1 MGGSSHC
8 PTQWC
13 WCCSLCSRRKYRSAS
28 WTTVFERVWVE
39 CLSLGSLVGVA
50 ISGLFAFFNS
60 LFRSTIESL
69 LLFLASLLPPAV
81 NGGLLFAYAFLGL
94 VFPRAVAVQ
103 SSVFKANSNDSSS
116 ALHCAPYLRNDY
128 LPMYTC
134 TLANEAAILGCCSL
148 LLTIVNIL
156 CIVVMA
162 LFILRIKEV
171 APLNHSNKEISDF
184 FHHDVKVARDYNKT
198 IHESDLNPTATLS
211 RNQLAQSIV
220 NQWKTFKATRTQNV
234 QQTSENKVVDPSVT
248 FDMEMRRRLFR
259 LKTFA
264 KEYDLDVFNK
274 DDYDLIS
281 PESREKVRLLV
292 NDLIDMCH
300 ETPAVF
306 IDLYRLQPLDT
317 QTSAD
322 GEHAAFYREILEL
335 LPSKWYQLFM
345 AERQRR
351 HLTAEPLAL
360 NRSNSMRSYPL
371 EAYGNLQSS
380 TRRTDQNPSIH
391 FQRQSSVPESAS
403 VRQVA
408 EEPIKGTRFR
418 LVKQWSRTIEIEI
431 FSRFSLCSVNIRLLE
446 FSTKI
451 TNHGLPCAC
460 HLISSSFPSEA
471 MKKPRVTIYSWS
483 AFQESSTRTNRRQ
496 REITRTVIFL

>member
-1 MGGSSHC
+1 M
-8 PTQWC
+8 
-13 WCCSLCSRRKYRSAS
+13 
-28 WTTVFERVWVE
+28 
-39 CLSLGSLVGVA
+39 A
-50 ISGLFAFFNS
+50 ISGLSASFHS
-60 LFRSTIESL
+60 LLQSTIEPL
-69 LLFLASLLPPAV
+69 LLILASLLPPAV
-81 NGGLLFAYAFLGL
+81 NGGLLFAYALLGII
-94 VFPRAVAVQ
+94 FPRAVAVQ
-103 SSVFKANSNDSSS
+103 SSVFKANSNDSSV
-116 ALHCAPYLRNDY
+116 AWRCAPYLRNDY

-234 QQTSENKVVDPSVT
+234 QQASSTSENKVADPPFT

-281 PESREKVRLLV
+281 PESREKARLLV
-292 NDLIDMCH
+292 NDLIDMCQ

-306 IDLYRLQPLDT
+306 IDLYRLQPSDT
-317 QTSAD
+317 HTSAD
-322 GEHAAFYREILEL
+322 GEHAAFYQEILEL

-360 NRSNSMRSYPL
+360 NRSHSMRSYPL
-371 EAYGNLQSS
+371 EAYGNLQLS
-380 TRRTDQNPSIH
+380 TRKTDQKPRTH

-403 VRQVA
+403 VHQVS

-418 LVKQWSRTIEIEI
+418 LVKQ
-431 FSRFSLCSVNIRLLE
+431 
-446 FSTKI
+446 
-451 TNHGLPCAC
+451 
-460 HLISSSFPSEA
+460 
-471 MKKPRVTIYSWS
+471 
-483 AFQESSTRTNRRQ
+483 
-496 REITRTVIFL
+496 